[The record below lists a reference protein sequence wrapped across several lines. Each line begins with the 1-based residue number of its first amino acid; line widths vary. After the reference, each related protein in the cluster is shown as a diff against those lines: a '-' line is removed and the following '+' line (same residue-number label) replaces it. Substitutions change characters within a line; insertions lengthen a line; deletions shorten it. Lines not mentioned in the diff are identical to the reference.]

1 MLFLNKYF
9 APYGAIHLTGKS
21 SVWGCSVVFQNWKE
35 KSFCTNSRGNYFLFG
50 PVQFPGGSVP
60 VWRPHLIFKQAQ

>member
-9 APYGAIHLTGKS
+9 APYGAIHLTDKS
-21 SVWGCSVVFQNWKE
+21 SVWGCQRRFSKLE
-35 KSFCTNSRGNYFLFG
+35 GKKFCTNSRGNYFLFG